1 MRLGFLLKTAWC
13 DIRGTPRRLFV
24 SMLGIVVGITGFATI
39 DSLNRGLERAI
50 DNEFH
55 TQSKIRLVEIR
66 KAGLDLGIIQF
77 DPASLFGT
85 TSGLTQ
91 SDIEELR
98 QWPELSNVFPRLT
111 IDFPTGASG
120 GEALVGQNLFAEL
133 LLDGLP
139 QELLTEN
146 SMPEWS
152 LSEPVPIWVSTSL
165 LEIFNT
171 SVADSLNLPKLSPQ
185 LLEGLTFDIIVGRS
199 LIKRSGQTSRQ
210 TTLKARIVGTHPNV
224 NPLGAATTLDVAQ
237 ELIAEFSTSK
247 TEARF
252 TTAILE
258 LTSARSLEVV
268 MAKLSKIGL
277 EVDDTSSRLKEVLN
291 VIEVFGLSVAGL
303 FLLMATF
310 SVGQSFHAVLGE
322 RRRDLSLYQT
332 LGFTE
337 RQLRYLIGLQSFGLG
352 LLGSVIALLL
362 AVVCTESANWFISVA
377 TPDFPY
383 KPDIWFVWSGSTVV
397 KGLLL
402 GSVVTSCAGLA
413 GLRGLIGPEIL
424 AKDMR

>member
-1 MRLGFLLKTAWC
+1 
-13 DIRGTPRRLFV
+13 
-24 SMLGIVVGITGFATI
+24 
-39 DSLNRGLERAI
+39 
-50 DNEFH
+50 
-55 TQSKIRLVEIR
+55 
-66 KAGLDLGIIQF
+66 
-77 DPASLFGT
+77 
-85 TSGLTQ
+85 
-91 SDIEELR
+91 
-98 QWPELSNVFPRLT
+98 
-111 IDFPTGASG
+111 
-120 GEALVGQNLFAEL
+120 
-133 LLDGLP
+133 
-139 QELLTEN
+139 
-146 SMPEWS
+146 
-152 LSEPVPIWVSTSL
+152 
-165 LEIFNT
+165 
-171 SVADSLNLPKLSPQ
+171 
-185 LLEGLTFDIIVGRS
+185 
-199 LIKRSGQTSRQ
+199 
-210 TTLKARIVGTHPNV
+210 
-224 NPLGAATTLDVAQ
+224 
-237 ELIAEFSTSK
+237 
-247 TEARF
+247 
-252 TTAILE
+252 
-258 LTSARSLEVV
+258 

-413 GLRGLIGPEIL
+413 GLRGLIDPDIL